1 VVDGVASAYRP
12 PSASLWLAGPPNVA
26 SLLGGRCLNL
36 CVFTPIHTDR
46 LVIRPVVAS
55 DVDALHARRN
65 DPEVARW
72 QTWTLPWP
80 REKAETMVAEVMA
93 MEGPANDDWWMAT
106 IVEAATDEVV
116 GDLAVNLTWDSR
128 CSEVGYTLA
137 RQHWGKGYA
146 AEATAAIIEYLF
158 ERVGVTRVAGSLHPD
173 NPASAMVLERCG
185 LVFEGHTRL
194 SFWVGDDNSDDWIY
208 GMTRAD
214 WEAWRDRPRTA
225 PVDVRLVD
233 VTPENEP
240 EVSRLRTHK
249 TQERFVAPMA
259 ASFTDALFP
268 EVVDGAPVV
277 PWMRAIEADG
287 TIVGFVMLAL
297 ATAHHPDPYLWRLL
311 IDRMHQQRGIGR
323 RAMDLVEDECR
334 SMGDKALFTSWV
346 EGKGSPAGFYER
358 RGYEPTGRIVDG
370 ETEGRK
376 VLI

>member
-1 VVDGVASAYRP
+1 
-12 PSASLWLAGPPNVA
+12 
-26 SLLGGRCLNL
+26 LNL
-36 CVFTPIHTDR
+36 LVFTPIHTDR
-46 LVIRPVVAS
+46 LLIRPFVAS

-93 MEGPANDDWWMAT
+93 MDGPANAEWWMAT
-106 IVEAATDEVV
+106 IVEAASDEVV
-116 GDLAVNLTWDSR
+116 GDLALNLTWDSR

-146 AEATAAIIEYLF
+146 AEAVTAIIEYLF
-158 ERVGVTRVAGSLHPD
+158 ETVGVTRVAGMLHPE

-194 SFWVGDDNSDDWIY
+194 SYWVGDDNSDDWIY
-208 GMTRAD
+208 GMTRPNWD
-214 WEAWRDRPRTA
+214 AWRNRLRTA
-225 PVDVRLVD
+225 PTDVQLVEVTTENYSD
-233 VTPENEP
+233 VF
-240 EVSRLRTHK
+240 RLRTHK
-249 TQERFVAPMA
+249 SQEQFVAPMA
-259 ASFTDALFP
+259 VSFADALFP
-268 EVVDGAPVV
+268 EVVDGAPLV

-297 ATAHHPDPYLWRLL
+297 ATPHHPEPYLWRLL
-311 IDRMHQQRGIGR
+311 IDRMHQRRGIGR
-323 RAMDLVEDECR
+323 RAMDMVEDECR
-334 SMGDKALFTSWV
+334 SRADGALLTSWM
-346 EGKGSPAGFYER
+346 EGKGSPSVFYKG

-376 VLI
+376 SLA